1 MPSATSA
8 SVKVRFACALL
19 TPYNLITGVRKTLQ
33 AYTAPSASCIRK
45 AAPAM
50 TQRFGEEDWTDE
62 FCMRDTSLFECHNRL
77 TSNGDDASVK
87 STGEVRATRT
97 MLR

>member
-1 MPSATSA
+1 MPSATR
-8 SVKVRFACALL
+8 VTLNVALADTFETL
-19 TPYNLITGVRKTLQ
+19 YNVMTFGRKTLQ

-50 TQRFGEEDWTDE
+50 TQRLGEEDWTDE
-62 FCMRDTSLFECHNRL
+62 FCMGDTSLFECHNRL